1 MIIVE
6 IYRRKP
12 YKTLQKEGNM
22 PKTKWKKNRFA
33 GADAIYSTKK
43 YYVREDVSNGKDGQT
58 LYSKRYIKRS
68 PRATKEVAEFR
79 GMLLAKTK
87 NKTAR

>member
-33 GADAIYSTKK
+33 GADGIYATKK
-43 YYVREDVSNGKDGQT
+43 FYVREDVSSGKDGKT

-68 PRATKEVAEFR
+68 PRATKEVSEIM
-79 GMLLAKTK
+79 GYIPGKK
-87 NKTAR
+87 